1 MKDILTI
8 IFRLTMSCLL
18 AGLVMGGGFMMTN
31 KAKQHN
37 EHVNEQRVML
47 SLLGYSKDNPAPA
60 EMELH
65 EIYRYVV
72 TEGEALSIAYLVPAE
87 GGFGFVNI
95 GLEGNFLGL
104 TLAANDNHK
113 LLLNAVD
120 YLLGAQELMGI
131 RAKHAVRRPFTLFDD
146 IEAEAELQTLERE
159 RLLREEVAAA
169 EEELRQKRQ
178 EMSGQEAALFQKK
191 VQEEVDRINDRL
203 AEANRELREI
213 RKGRREALEQQESR
227 VRFSVLG
234 WMPTLVLAVGIF
246 FGLRRRKMHRQ
257 VTGGDR

>member
-1 MKDILTI
+1 MIHRDPVPEDERSDSTVV
-8 IFRLTMSCLL
+8 
-18 AGLVMGGGFMMTN
+18 LVADVDVISDAIAF
-31 KAKQHN
+31 
-37 EHVNEQRVML
+37 QR
-47 SLLGYSKDNPAPA
+47 
-60 EMELH
+60 
-65 EIYRYVV
+65 
-72 TEGEALSIAYLVPAE
+72 
-87 GGFGFVNI
+87 
-95 GLEGNFLGL
+95 NFLGL

-227 VRFSVLG
+227 VRFSVLA